1 MESHLLVG
9 PISAAR
15 YGCAANSSHFHSA
28 ASSTWANSPRRRSPL
43 VMASSSSAAV
53 NGGQNYYAVLG
64 VARTATTVQIKRA
77 YRLLARKASLC
88 FSLLLSLSFHYS
100 IGSPLHSS
108 FHHGII
114 STTNSTTNSLGD
126 AIGVAD
132 PARFSRQHTRLAT
145 VAPVEEEEKE
155 EHIFDDE
162 KQDTGK
168 TLEFEIVI
176 LFKESLY
183 HPDVSKD
190 PHAAELFKS
199 IHHAYEVLSN
209 EATRVQYDQELQF
222 GHKPYREKWSYS
234 TEFEDQARFYRWDR
248 MRKKMDRE
256 RYWENYNVNEDYYTS
271 ETDEEEDEVVD
282 LDEER
287 GSFVEVLRS
296 AFMSLF
302 LLQTLGSR
310 FSLTFS
316 SLMALF
322 DKKLDTGYK
331 MGYVIAW
338 ILGGRGG
345 ILLTLCLSFASWVCG
360 KTSSSVVALVVVALW
375 VGSYLAR
382 YAPLPQGALLALLY
396 MSIKLQSD
404 LI

>member
-77 YRLLARKASLC
+77 YRLLARK
-88 FSLLLSLSFHYS
+88 
-100 IGSPLHSS
+100 
-108 FHHGII
+108 
-114 STTNSTTNSLGD
+114 
-126 AIGVAD
+126 
-132 PARFSRQHTRLAT
+132 
-145 VAPVEEEEKE
+145 
-155 EHIFDDE
+155 
-162 KQDTGK
+162 
-168 TLEFEIVI
+168 
-176 LFKESLY
+176 Y